1 MCAIAARDERRASRA
16 GAHFGKYS
24 GIVKDNRDDQKLGQL
39 QLSVPSLFPPDEL
52 VTARAALPYG
62 FFFVPENEAKVWVEF
77 EGGDPGLPIWTGIQY
92 VAGEWAS
99 AAEANP
105 PQRRVIKT
113 ASGHLVQFYDKS
125 GEEKIEIK
133 DGVNGHVITLDST
146 GIQIKDGKN
155 QHELVLDGQG
165 IQIKDGKNQ
174 HQLTLDGQ
182 GVQIK
187 DGKNMNTVTLSSS
200 GIKAENAMGAK
211 VSLSGPSVEVNGP
224 MVKLGPSAAMP
235 VLRIGDS
242 GVGNLGAPVPLIG
255 PGAVMVL
262 A

>member
-1 MCAIAARDERRASRA
+1 MCAIAARDERRGGRG

-39 QLSVPSLFPPDEL
+39 QVSVPSLFPPDEL

-62 FFFVPENEAKVWVEF
+62 FFFVPEVEAKVWVEF

-92 VAGEWAS
+92 VAGEWAPE
-99 AAEANP
+99 AEANP

-133 DGVNGHVITLDST
+133 DGVNGHIITLDAT
-146 GIQIKDGKN
+146 GIHIKDGKN
-155 QHELVLDGQG
+155 QHELILDAQG
-165 IQIKDGKNQ
+165 I
-174 HQLTLDGQ
+174 
-182 GVQIK
+182 QIK
-187 DGKNMNTVTLSSS
+187 DGKNMNTVKLAAA
-200 GIKAENAMGAK
+200 GITAETAAGAK
-211 VSLSGPSVEVNGP
+211 VELAGP
-224 MVKLGPSAAMP
+224 MVKLNGGSMP
-235 VLRIGDS
+235 VIRTIDNGI
-242 GVGNLGAPVPLIG
+242 GNLGAPVPLISG
-255 PGAVMVL
+255 PGNLTVL

>member
-1 MCAIAARDERRASRA
+1 MCPIAARDERRASRA

-62 FFFVPENEAKVWVEF
+62 FFFVPENDAKVWVEF

-92 VAGEWAS
+92 VAGEWA
-99 AAEANP
+99 AEAEANP

-146 GIQIKDGKN
+146 GIHITDGKN

-165 IQIKDGKNQ
+165 
-174 HQLTLDGQ
+174 
-182 GVQIK
+182 VQVK

-255 PGAVMVL
+255 PGAAMVL